1 MKKLLF
7 PLFAL
12 AALTFASCSSDD
24 DKKPV
29 GTHYYTIVPED
40 NSLGKADMSHMEK
53 IFPDEQKIDFSTEG
67 TKDEADQKA
76 IERYNDI
83 LSQID
88 NDAVCNAFPSYLLRR
103 GHAGVSV
110 LRSALDTH
118 RGPSGHIE
126 VKILDNQGRRG
137 QIIHKRKLKTIKA
150 VKRIFAALFFMPCLC
165 FLPSAS
171 ASFPAP
177 AQAALG

>member
-24 DKKPV
+24 DKEPV
-29 GTHYYTIVPED
+29 GTHYYAIVPED
-40 NSLGKADMSHMEK
+40 NSWGKADMSHMEK

-76 IERYNDI
+76 IEHYNDI

-88 NDAVCNAFPSYLLRR
+88 NDAVCNAFSSYYDEGMQEYLYYAVHLTRTEGGR
-103 GHAGVSV
+103 T
-110 LRSALDTH
+110 DT
-118 RGPSGHIE
+118 
-126 VKILDNQGRRG
+126 
-137 QIIHKRKLKTIKA
+137 LKSRYWTIKG
-150 VKRIFAALFFMPCLC
+150 VEDR
-165 FLPSAS
+165 
-171 ASFPAP
+171 
-177 AQAALG
+177 

>member
-12 AALTFASCSSDD
+12 AALTFTSCSSDD
-24 DKKPV
+24 DKEPV
-29 GTHYYTIVPED
+29 GTHYYAIVPED
-40 NSLGKADMSHMEK
+40 NSWGKADMSHMEK

-88 NDAVCNAFPSYLLRR
+88 NDAVCNAFPSYYDEGMQEYLYYAVHLTRTEGR
-103 GHAGVSV
+103 P
-110 LRSALDTH
+110 DT
-118 RGPSGHIE
+118 
-126 VKILDNQGRRG
+126 
-137 QIIHKRKLKTIKA
+137 LKSRYWTIKG
-150 VKRIFAALFFMPCLC
+150 VEDR
-165 FLPSAS
+165 
-171 ASFPAP
+171 
-177 AQAALG
+177 

>member
-24 DKKPV
+24 DKEPV
-29 GTHYYTIVPED
+29 GTHYYAIVPED
-40 NSLGKADMSHMEK
+40 NSWGKADMSHMEK

-76 IERYNDI
+76 IKRYNDI

-88 NDAVCNAFPSYLLRR
+88 NDAVCNAFPSYYDEGMQEYLYYVAHLMRTEGR
-103 GHAGVSV
+103 P
-110 LRSALDTH
+110 DT
-118 RGPSGHIE
+118 
-126 VKILDNQGRRG
+126 
-137 QIIHKRKLKTIKA
+137 LKSRYWTIKGIED
-150 VKRIFAALFFMPCLC
+150 R
-165 FLPSAS
+165 
-171 ASFPAP
+171 
-177 AQAALG
+177 